1 MCECAHLFEVGIFFS
16 ICFIGSFASVCHAR
30 TPQLDSRRRRSW
42 RWGVVVVGF
51 VVVDDVIPA
60 QNFFFLL
67 LASSFSSLRSR
78 LFVLF
83 ASSFCFYSTVGIQ

>member
-1 MCECAHLFEVGIFFS
+1 MSVSAAHLFEVGIFFS

-30 TPQLDSRRRRSW
+30 TPTSPVVVGG
-42 RWGVVVVGF
+42 GVVVVGF

-60 QNFFFLL
+60 QNFFSL
-67 LASSFSSLRSR
+67 LASSFSSLRLR

-83 ASSFCFYSTVGIQ
+83 ASSSYFFLFDGIQ